1 MRGAAPPELR
11 AGAAAEL
18 ARQGGLQIAVLRHRT
33 TRATADDLLSAYRRG
48 GAQAVHERGDDCTVV
63 VSDEAAGRLV
73 LARDFVGATPLYW
86 AARSDAFAFGTR
98 SCDVVDALALD
109 RHPERAALAAL
120 LVDHAGAVL
129 DRTYFQG
136 VRAVPP
142 GCTLVLSPAGTQ
154 LLAASQTHNS
164 PTIDSYADAVERFRT
179 LLREA
184 VINRLDSQP
193 PTAVLVSGGLD
204 SAALLCLAAQHGEV
218 LGITYGPEDD
228 RAADESR
235 YIDVLRA
242 TGIPIE
248 RTPFHPT
255 IDAAALEQSIRQSEM
270 PVGDI
275 VPLTMQRAK
284 AAAHMRGARTL
295 LIGTWGDQVLAPFPP
310 PHLATLPPWR
320 AAALAARY
328 HRYLADVPLSD
339 VRRVLVRQSL
349 RRRAPGWLLRAR
361 RTRQRRASMFDV
373 LAHEFAA
380 VTATVPNSYAA
391 AVRANT
397 SDAPQVHAIE
407 GTTRWGWPEQLDAR
421 LPFLDREL
429 LQFLMTLPDDVAYHQ
444 HRLKPLLRDALR
456 GVVPDA
462 ILERRDKGDYTSAIR
477 RGQLPLATTLELL
490 EGLRRPVEF
499 GLMSRRSAAKTLA
512 RLRSGD
518 DIALHEDDAMMLLSL
533 DIWLR
538 ICFRKTP

>member
-1 MRGAAPPELR
+1 MSGAAAPESR

-18 ARQGGLQIAVLRHRT
+18 ARHGALQVAVLRHRK
-33 TRATADDLLSAYRRG
+33 TAETAEDLLRAYRRG
-48 GAQAVHERGDDCTVV
+48 GAQAVHERCADCTVV
-63 VSDEAAGRLV
+63 VSDEATGRLV

-86 AARSDAFAFGTR
+86 AERSGAFAFGTR
-98 SCDVVDALALD
+98 ISDVLDALALEPRPD
-109 RHPERAALAAL
+109 RAALAAL
-120 LVDHAGAVL
+120 LLDHAGAPL

-142 GCTLVLSPAGTQ
+142 ACTLVLSQAGTQ
-154 LLAASQTHNS
+154 LLAAAQTHVS
-164 PTIDSYADAVERFRT
+164 RTVDSYADAVERFRT
-179 LLREA
+179 HLREA
-184 VINRLDSQP
+184 VINRLDSRP

-218 LGITYGPEDD
+218 LGITYGPQDD
-228 RAADESR
+228 PASDESR

-242 TGIPIE
+242 AGIPIE
-248 RTPFHPT
+248 RTAFHPT
-255 IDAAALEQSIRQSEM
+255 IDAAALEQSIRQTEM

-275 VPLTMQRAK
+275 VPLTAQRAK

-310 PHLATLPPWR
+310 PQLATLSAWR

-328 HRYLADVPLSD
+328 QSYLADVPVAD
-339 VRRVLVRQSL
+339 VRRALVRQSL
-349 RRRAPGWLLRAR
+349 RRRAPAWLLRAR
-361 RTRQRRASMFDV
+361 RTRQRRATMFDV

-380 VTATVPNSYAA
+380 GPVMVPASYAA

-397 SDAPQVHAIE
+397 SDAGQVHAIE
-407 GTTRWGWPEQLDAR
+407 GTTKWAWPEQLDAR

-429 LQFLMTLPDDVAYHQ
+429 LQFLMSLPDDVAYHQ

-477 RGQLPLATTLELL
+477 RGQLPLAVTLELL
-490 EGLRRPVEF
+490 DGLRRPLEF

-512 RLRSGD
+512 RLRTGYN
-518 DIALHEDDAMMLLSL
+518 IAQHEDDAMMLLSL

-538 ICFRKTP
+538 ICFQSTP

>member
-18 ARQGGLQIAVLRHRT
+18 ARHGGLQVAVLGHRKT
-33 TRATADDLLSAYRRG
+33 TKTAEHLLRAYRRG

-63 VSDEAAGRLV
+63 VSDEDTGRLI

-86 AARSDAFAFGTR
+86 GERSGAFAFGTR
-98 SCDVVDALALD
+98 NCDVLDALALD
-109 RHPERAALAAL
+109 RRPERAALAAL
-120 LVDHAGAVL
+120 LVDHAGAAL

-142 GCTLVLSPAGTQ
+142 GCTLVLSQAGTQ
-154 LLAASQTHNS
+154 LLAASQTQVS

-179 LLREA
+179 LLCEA
-184 VINRLDSQP
+184 VINRLDSRP

-218 LGITYGPEDD
+218 LGITYGPQDD
-228 RAADESR
+228 RSADESR

-248 RTPFHPT
+248 RTAFHPT
-255 IDAAALEQSIRQSEM
+255 IDAVALEQSIRQAEM

-284 AAAHMRGARTL
+284 TAAQMRGARTL

-310 PHLATLPPWR
+310 PHLAGLPPWR

-328 HRYLADVPLSD
+328 QRYLADVPVSD
-339 VRRVLVRQSL
+339 VRRALVRQSL
-349 RRRAPGWLLRAR
+349 RRRAPGWLLQAR

-373 LAHEFAA
+373 PAHEFDA
-380 VTATVPNSYAA
+380 VTARVPDSYAA
-391 AVRANT
+391 AVRAHT
-397 SDAPQVHAIE
+397 SDAAQVHAIA
-407 GTTRWGWPEQLDAR
+407 GTTKWGWPAQLDAR

-429 LQFLMTLPDDVAYHQ
+429 LQFLMSLPDDVAYHQ

-477 RGQLPLATTLELL
+477 RGQLPLTVTLELL

-512 RLRSGD
+512 RLRNGD
-518 DIALHEDDAMMLLSL
+518 DIAHHEDDAMMLLSL